1 MYTNPTA
8 TSTKLILST
17 DVKQIFHF
25 LGYDYETFFNMKMT
39 FFNGIR
45 QEKYF
50 RSSYF
55 DDNQLIDNVARFHAY
70 INVDQNEIN
79 RSFNDRFI
87 LTILINK
94 KNIIE

>member
-1 MYTNPTA
+1 
-8 TSTKLILST
+8 
-17 DVKQIFHF
+17 
-25 LGYDYETFFNMKMT
+25 MT

-70 INVDQNEIN
+70 INVDQNEIS
-79 RSFNDRFI
+79 RSI
-87 LTILINK
+87 LRLF
-94 KNIIE
+94 